1 MFAAESTAADA
12 WGILF
17 GTTMLII
24 EIAVIVLV
32 IAGLWATLNKAGRP
46 GWGAIIPIFNLY
58 LIIKMAGRPGW
69 WLILYL
75 IPIVNIIIALIVAI
89 DVSQNFGH
97 GAGYGIL
104 LWIFPWLMYLVLGFG
119 GAQYNQVVGRP
130 RGQASY

>member
-1 MFAAESTAADA
+1 MIAAQSTAADV

-17 GTTMLII
+17 GTTMLIV
-24 EIAVIVLV
+24 ELAFIVLV

-46 GWGAIIPIFNLY
+46 GWGAIIPIYNLY

-75 IPIVNIIIALIVAI
+75 IPIVNIIIGLIVAI

-119 GAQYNQVVGRP
+119 SAQYNQVVGR
-130 RGQASY
+130 A